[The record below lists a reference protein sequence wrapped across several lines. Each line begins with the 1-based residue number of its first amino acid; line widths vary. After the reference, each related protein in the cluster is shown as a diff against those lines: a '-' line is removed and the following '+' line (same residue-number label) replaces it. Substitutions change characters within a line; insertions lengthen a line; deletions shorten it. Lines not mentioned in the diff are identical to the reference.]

1 MNRLFEKIEM
11 KKLIVMFCIMQVMLA
26 FPAYADVLAEVK
38 KTKLYTGLVD
48 IGNAV
53 ILGLI
58 GIEVLLTCVL
68 VLTQMVQLQTAD
80 DQKKPQIKEKI
91 KSTIMIG
98 LVAASFTAIIKIAFN
113 AFGVKDETNSK
124 ALSMLLFNC
133 YQLF

>member
-68 VLTQMVQLQTAD
+68 VLIQMVQLQM
-80 DQKKPQIKEKI
+80 KEKI